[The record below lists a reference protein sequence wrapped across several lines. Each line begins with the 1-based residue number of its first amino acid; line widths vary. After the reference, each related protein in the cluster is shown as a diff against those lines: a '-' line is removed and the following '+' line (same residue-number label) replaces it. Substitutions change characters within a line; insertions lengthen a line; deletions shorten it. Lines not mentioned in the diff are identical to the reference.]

1 MDTDLDPAARA
12 AQLDCWSGAV
22 EPRPIDGGLTNTN
35 FLVRDAGE
43 SFFVRIGED
52 NPIHGIMRFNELT
65 AARAAESAGISP
77 AIVHAE
83 EGVIVSRFIE
93 GETLTPSHV
102 QQPEMLERIVSL
114 IRSCHYE
121 IPRYL
126 RGPVLMFWPFHVIR
140 GYASAIIASNAHKA
154 SQMSEL
160 LDRAELLEN
169 AISVVEI
176 VFGHNDL
183 LAANFIDDGDR
194 LWLVDWDYAGFN
206 SPLFDLA
213 GLVTN
218 NELSHD
224 AESVLLEMY
233 FDSRLDE
240 PLLRRYR
247 AMKCVSL
254 LRESL
259 WSMVSETH
267 STLNIDFAAYTK
279 ENVARFE
286 REYASF
292 CRTYD
297 G

>member
-1 MDTDLDPAARA
+1 
-12 AQLDCWSGAV
+12 
-22 EPRPIDGGLTNTN
+22 
-35 FLVRDAGE
+35 
-43 SFFVRIGED
+43 
-52 NPIHGIMRFNELT
+52 
-65 AARAAESAGISP
+65 
-77 AIVHAE
+77 
-83 EGVIVSRFIE
+83 
-93 GETLTPSHV
+93 
-102 QQPEMLERIVSL
+102 MLGRIVSL

-140 GYASAIIASNAHKA
+140 GYAYAIIASDTQRAPL
-154 SQMSEL
+154 MSEL
-160 LDRAELLEN
+160 LDQAELLEDTVSM
-169 AISVVEI
+169 IEI

-218 NELSHD
+218 NELSRD
-224 AESVLLEMY
+224 GESALLEMY
-233 FDSRLDE
+233 FGSQLDE
-240 PLLRRYR
+240 LSLERYR

-259 WSMVSETH
+259 WSMVSETQ

-279 ENVARFE
+279 ENLARFE
-286 REYASF
+286 REYALF
-292 CRTYD
+292 RRTYD

>member
-1 MDTDLDPAARA
+1 MDIVLDAAARA

-52 NPIHGIMRFNELT
+52 NPIHGIMRFNELA
-65 AARAAESAGISP
+65 AARAAETAGISP
-77 AIVHAE
+77 AIIHAE

-93 GETLTPSHV
+93 GETLTPAHV
-102 QQPEMLERIVSL
+102 REPETLKRIVSL

-126 RGPVLMFWPFHVIR
+126 RGPILMFWPFHVIR
-140 GYASAIIASNAHKA
+140 GYAAAIIESDSQKA
-154 SQMSEL
+154 TQISEL
-160 LDRAELLEN
+160 LGYAELLEE
-169 AISVVEI
+169 AVSTVEI

-183 LAANFIDDGDR
+183 LAANFIDDGSR
-194 LWLVDWDYAGFN
+194 IWLVDWDYAGFN

-218 NELSHD
+218 NELSND
-224 AESVLLEMY
+224 GEAVLLEMY
-233 FDSRLDE
+233 FGSQLDE
-240 PLLRRYR
+240 SSFRRYR

-259 WSMVSETH
+259 WSLVSETH
-267 STLNIDFAAYTK
+267 STVTFDFAAYTK
-279 ENVARFE
+279 ENLARFE
-286 REYASF
+286 REYALF

>member
-1 MDTDLDPAARA
+1 MDTDLDPVVRA
-12 AQLDCWSGAV
+12 AQLDCWSGTV
-22 EPRPIDGGLTNTN
+22 EPLPIDGGFTNTN
-35 FLVRDAGE
+35 FLVHDAGG

-52 NPIHGIMRFNELT
+52 NPIHGIMRFNELA
-65 AARAAESAGISP
+65 AARAAEAAGISP
-77 AIVHAE
+77 AIVHTE
-83 EGVIVSRFIE
+83 HGVIVSRFIE
-93 GETLTPSHV
+93 GETLTPAHV
-102 QQPEMLERIVSL
+102 RNPDMLERIVSL

-140 GYASAIIASNAHKA
+140 GYIAAIMSADTQRA
-154 SQMSEL
+154 SQLAEL
-160 LDRAELLEN
+160 LDRAAQLED
-169 AISVVEI
+169 AVAMIEI

-213 GLVTN
+213 GLATN
-218 NELSHD
+218 NELSSD
-224 AESVLLEMY
+224 RESVLLELY
-233 FDSRLDE
+233 YGSRLDGS
-240 PLLRRYR
+240 LLRRYQ

-254 LRESL
+254 LRETL
-259 WSMVSETH
+259 WSMVSEIH
-267 STLNIDFAAYTK
+267 STLDIDFAAYTE
-279 ENVARFE
+279 ENLSRFE

-292 CRTYD
+292 SGTDD

>member
-1 MDTDLDPAARA
+1 MDTVLDPAERA

-35 FLVRDAGE
+35 FLVRDAGK

-52 NPIHGIMRFNELT
+52 NPIHGIMRFNELA
-65 AARAAESAGISP
+65 AARAAETAGISP

-93 GETLTPSHV
+93 GETLTPAHV

-140 GYASAIIASNAHKA
+140 GYASAIIESDSQKA
-154 SQMSEL
+154 TQTSEL
-160 LDRAELLEN
+160 LDRAKLLEE
-169 AISVVEI
+169 AVSMVEI

-218 NELSHD
+218 NELSRD
-224 AESVLLEMY
+224 GESVLLEMY
-233 FDSRLDE
+233 FGSKPDE

-279 ENVARFE
+279 ENLARFE
-286 REYASF
+286 RQYASF
-292 CRTYD
+292 CSTYD

>member
-1 MDTDLDPAARA
+1 MDTDLDPVARA

-22 EPRPIDGGLTNTN
+22 EPLPIDGGFTNTN
-35 FLVRDAGE
+35 FLVHDGGE

-52 NPIHGIMRFNELT
+52 NPTHGIMRFNELA
-65 AARAAESAGISP
+65 AARAAEAAGISP

-83 EGVIVSRFIE
+83 HGVIVSRFIE
-93 GETLTPSHV
+93 GETLTPAHV
-102 QQPEMLERIVSL
+102 RDPETLERVVSL
-114 IRSCHYE
+114 IRACHYE

-140 GYASAIIASNAHKA
+140 GYVATIVAMETQRATY
-154 SQMSEL
+154 MSEL
-160 LDRAELLEN
+160 RDRATQLED
-169 AISVVEI
+169 AVGMVEI

-183 LAANFIDDGDR
+183 LAANFIDDGER
-194 LWLVDWDYAGFN
+194 LWLVDWEYAGFN

-213 GLVTN
+213 GLATN

-224 AESVLLEMY
+224 AESVLLGLY
-233 FDSRLDE
+233 YGSRLDE
-240 PLLRRYR
+240 SLLRRFQ

-259 WSMVSETH
+259 WSMVSEIH

-279 ENVARFE
+279 ENLARFE
-286 REYASF
+286 REYVSF
-292 CRTYD
+292 SRTDD